1 MTLMSTDLGQ
11 LLRRQRSNAILSW
24 LLIALLGIAIVTS
37 VWRDLLWW
45 GAFALAVALLAML
58 PTIRMRNWQAMLPW
72 EVTALA
78 ALPVLGRSF
87 ATLPVTGQVATYLS
101 VAAIA
106 LVVAVELHLFTPVR
120 MTDGFAIGFVI
131 VTTLSM
137 AGIWA
142 VARWSVD
149 ILLGTTLLL
158 TEGVP
163 ESEIE
168 HALMIEFVAST
179 VAGVVGGLVF
189 AYYVRRQI
197 RPSERLPS
205 EVLE

>member
-1 MTLMSTDLGQ
+1 MSTDLGQ

-87 ATLPVTGQVATYLS
+87 ATVPVTGQIATYLS

-106 LVVAVELHLFTPVR
+106 LVIAVELHLFTPVR
-120 MTDGFAIGFVI
+120 MTDGFAIGFVV
-131 VTTLSM
+131 VTTLAT

-142 VARWSVD
+142 VLRWSSD

-163 ESEIE
+163 EAEIE

-197 RPSERLPS
+197 DPAERFTT
-205 EVLE
+205 EVGE

>member
-1 MTLMSTDLGQ
+1 MSSDLGG
-11 LLRRQRSNAILSW
+11 LLRRQRTNAVASW
-24 LLIALLGIAIVTS
+24 LLIALLVVAVGTS
-37 VWRDLLWW
+37 IWRDLLWW
-45 GAFALAVALLAML
+45 AAFAVAVLVLALLPPVL
-58 PTIRMRNWQAMLPW
+58 LRNWQATLPW

-78 ALPVLGRSF
+78 GLPVLGRSF
-87 ATLPVTGQVATYLS
+87 ATVPVTGQIATYLS

-106 LVVAVELHLFTPVR
+106 LVVAVELHLFTDVR
-120 MTDGFAIGFVI
+120 MTDGFAVAFVV
-131 VTTLSM
+131 VTTLAT

-142 VARWSVD
+142 VLRWAVD

-158 TEGVP
+158 ADGVP
-163 ESEIE
+163 EPEVE

-179 VAGVVGGLVF
+179 VAGVVAGLVF

-197 RPSERLPS
+197 RPADRLPV